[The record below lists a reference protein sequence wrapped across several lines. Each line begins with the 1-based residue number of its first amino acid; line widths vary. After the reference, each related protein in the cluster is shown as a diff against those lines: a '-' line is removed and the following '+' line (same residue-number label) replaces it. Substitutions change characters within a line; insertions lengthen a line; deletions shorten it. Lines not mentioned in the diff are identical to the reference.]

1 MKQLSLI
8 FTLLTALIVAT
19 NTHAHTGLERSVPS
33 NNTMLMESL
42 EEIELHFAS
51 EVNLIKLE
59 LVDRANGE
67 SVSLGFKPTT
77 AAATDFSQ
85 PLPALKIGT
94 YQVNWA
100 AMGADGHKM
109 EGDFSFMMHVES
121 DAGAMMHPDSDQ
133 MHGAEASQGESSHSG
148 H

>member
-8 FTLLTALIVAT
+8 FTLLTALIVAI
-19 NTHAHTGLERSVPS
+19 NTQAHTGLESSVPH
-33 NNTMLMESL
+33 NNAMMMESL
-42 EEIELHFAS
+42 ESIELNFAS

-59 LVDRANGE
+59 MVDKANGQ
-67 SVSLGFKPTT
+67 SIPLGFTPST

-94 YQVNWA
+94 YQINWT

-121 DAGAMMHPDSDQ
+121 KGSTPAMEHSNMGHSMSAEPD
-133 MHGAEASQGESSHSG
+133 HSSH
-148 H
+148 

>member
-8 FTLLTALIVAT
+8 FTLLTALVVAI
-19 NTHAHTGLERSVPS
+19 NTQAHTGLESSVPH
-33 NNTMLMESL
+33 NNAMMMESL
-42 EEIELHFAS
+42 ENIELNFAS

-59 LVDRANGE
+59 LVDKAN
-67 SVSLGFKPTT
+67 SQSIPLGFTPST

-94 YQVNWA
+94 YQINWT

-121 DAGAMMHPDSDQ
+121 NPGTMTHSGSDQ
-133 MHGAEASQGESSHSG
+133 MHGESGHSG

>member
-19 NTHAHTGLERSVPS
+19 NTHAHTGLESSVPS

-109 EGDFSFMMHVES
+109 EGDCSFRMHVES
-121 DAGAMMHPDSDQ
+121 EAGAMMHPDSDE
-133 MHGAEASQGESSHSG
+133 MHGAEASEGESSHSG

>member
-19 NTHAHTGLERSVPS
+19 NTHAHTGLESSGPS

>member
-1 MKQLSLI
+1 
-8 FTLLTALIVAT
+8 
-19 NTHAHTGLERSVPS
+19 
-33 NNTMLMESL
+33 MLMESL

>member
-19 NTHAHTGLERSVPS
+19 NTTGLESSVPS

>member
-19 NTHAHTGLERSVPS
+19 NTHAQTGLESSVPS

-133 MHGAEASQGESSHSG
+133 MHGADASQGESSHSG

>member
-19 NTHAHTGLERSVPS
+19 NTHAHTGLESSVPS

-67 SVSLGFKPTT
+67 SVSLGFQP
-77 AAATDFSQ
+77 AATCTEDRY
-85 PLPALKIGT
+85 LPGQLG
-94 YQVNWA
+94 
-100 AMGADGHKM
+100 GDGR
-109 EGDFSFMMHVES
+109 GWPQNGRGFQLY
-121 DAGAMMHPDSDQ
+121 DACGI
-133 MHGAEASQGESSHSG
+133 
-148 H
+148 